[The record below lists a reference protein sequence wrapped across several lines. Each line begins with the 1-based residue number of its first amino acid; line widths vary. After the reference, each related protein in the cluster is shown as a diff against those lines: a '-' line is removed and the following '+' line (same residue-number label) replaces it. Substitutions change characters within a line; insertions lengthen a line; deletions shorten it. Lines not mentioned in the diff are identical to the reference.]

1 MDARVERTR
10 ATVRRAATDL
20 LVDGGPEAVTV
31 DAVVA
36 RSGVAKSTIYRHW
49 ESRDDLLNDVVRCLA
64 PHVEDP
70 DPDLPFAEALRQIV
84 QTVVAAFN
92 DPDWSRVIP
101 AVLMLKLHSEDIA
114 GIDREMHSQQ
124 MDVLERLL
132 ERGEREGLVC
142 PGWEGQE
149 VAAALFGPLLFAHV
163 GGDTAIDAGFG
174 DRVVERFLAC
184 ERAQAADHASNT

>member
-10 ATVRRAATDL
+10 STVLRAATDL

-36 RSGVAKSTIYRHW
+36 HSGVAKSTIYRHW
-49 ESRDDLLNDVVRCLA
+49 QSRDDLLNDVVRCLA
-64 PHVEDP
+64 PQVDEP
-70 DPDLPFAEALRQIV
+70 DPDLPFDDALRQMV

-114 GIDREMHSQQ
+114 GIDREMHGQQ
-124 MDVLERLL
+124 MDVLERVL
-132 ERGEREGLVC
+132 ERGERAGLVR
-142 PGWEGQE
+142 PGWNGQE
-149 VAAALFGPLLFAHV
+149 VAAQLFGPLLFAHV
-163 GGDTAIDAGFG
+163 GGDVVIDEGFG
-174 DRVVERFLAC
+174 DRVVERFLAS
-184 ERAQAADHASNT
+184 ERLHTAQS